1 MGGILL
7 QGHPSPGGGQHS
19 GLLANDPLGR
29 THPEKLQALP
39 ARGLCRETRGGDRVG
54 DAGHTRIGR
63 WARRERPGICGP
75 RVSNGNFS
83 PLRKLNAFL
92 ALLLS
97 GGCARRC
104 GHARTHACT
113 RTLTPSPVRSHTP
126 TTPLPSRMFSSSPAP
141 QLPLAEGSVLRH
153 SGLRFLTCG
162 AALQGGGRAVQPL
175 YCQTRAAVCSVRER
189 AVLLSLRQALR
200 GSWDGQ
206 PGGRRGT
213 RTWPMPRGSAEVQT
227 PTAFLLGPD
236 SWSLIGQL
244 QAV

>member
-162 AALQGGGRAVQPL
+162 AALQGGGGL
-175 YCQTRAAVCSVRER
+175 CSPFTAR
-189 AVLLSLRQALR
+189 
-200 GSWDGQ
+200 
-206 PGGRRGT
+206 PGLQ
-213 RTWPMPRGSAEVQT
+213 SAR
-227 PTAFLLGPD
+227 
-236 SWSLIGQL
+236 
-244 QAV
+244 